1 MNFSELGRVIEQL
14 GKDRGIKKE
23 FIVGAIEQA
32 FLVTARK
39 KFGIQGEYEARYNE
53 ADGEVEIYQYKN
65 VVEKVRDGIIEIEFD
80 AAKKLDED
88 CEVGDQLGLK
98 IENPG
103 FSRVDIQTAK
113 QIIFQKVRDA
123 ERDILF
129 SEFKHREG
137 DLVTGI
143 ARRFEKGNV
152 VIDLGKSD
160 AILPKKEI
168 IFGESF
174 KPGDRIQAYL
184 SEVVMTNRGP
194 EIRLTRT
201 SPMFLVKLFEVEV
214 PEIAEGTIVVKAAA
228 REPGHRAKIAVTSQ
242 DRDIDPVGACV
253 GMKGSRVQNIV
264 NELQGE
270 KIDIVRWNEDSETF
284 ARAALA
290 PAEIQSVSLNHEDH
304 TLDVIVED
312 DQLSLAIGKR
322 GQNVRLAA
330 MLTGWKINII
340 SKAKLQERVKLA
352 VENLVQLSN
361 ISEATA
367 QVLVQKGVMSIIDL
381 AAATPE
387 DIARYLGKSVADAKA
402 MIETAAAGLED
413 ENIKSDLSEEAE
425 IISAS
430 AVPNQAGFKRSD
442 RSDSGA
448 IATGTSAVKKDG
460 GDKFS
465 EAERRLREELAA
477 FKLK

>member
-1 MNFSELGRVIEQL
+1 VNFSEIGRVIEQL

-53 ADGEVEIYQYKN
+53 KDGEVEIYQYKN
-65 VVEKVRDGIIEIEFD
+65 VVDKVRDGIVEIEIIK
-80 AAKKLDED
+80 AKELDEG
-88 CEVGDQLGLK
+88 CELGDQLGIK
-98 IENPG
+98 IDNPG

-137 DLVTGI
+137 ELVTGI

-152 VIDLGKSD
+152 VIDLGKAD
-160 AILPKKEI
+160 AILPKREI

-194 EIRLTRT
+194 EIRLSRT
-201 SPMFLVKLFEVEV
+201 SPMFLVKLFEAEV
-214 PEIAEGTIVVKAAA
+214 PEIQDGTIEVRSAA
-228 REPGHRAKIAVTSQ
+228 REPGHRAKIAVYTQ

-270 KIDIVRWNEDSETF
+270 KIDIVRWNSEVEIF
-284 ARAALA
+284 AKEALK
-290 PAEIQSVSLNHEDH
+290 PAEIQSISVNKTEH
-304 TLDVIVED
+304 TLDIIVED
-312 DQLSLAIGKR
+312 DQLSLAIGRR

-330 MLTGWKINII
+330 MLTSWKVNII
-340 SKAKLQERVKLA
+340 SKSKLQERVKLA
-352 VENLVQLSN
+352 VET
-361 ISEATA
+361 TA
-367 QVLVQKGVMSIIDL
+367 QVLVQGGIMSIVDLSAATAEEVTRITGKQIVDSQAFIDL
-381 AAATPE
+381 ASKALDDESIKP
-387 DIARYLGKSVADAKA
+387 DIEMG
-402 MIETAAAGLED
+402 E
-413 ENIKSDLSEEAE
+413 E

-430 AVPNQAGFKRSD
+430 AVPTNNGLLKK
-442 RSDSGA
+442 GA
-448 IATGTSAVKKDG
+448 APAAPGTDAS
-460 GDKFS
+460 KFS
-465 EAERRLREELAA
+465 DAEKRLREELAA

>member
-53 ADGEVEIYQYKN
+53 TDGEVEIYQYKN
-65 VVEKVRDGIIEIEFD
+65 VVDKVRDSIVEIDFES
-80 AAKKLDED
+80 AKKLDEG

-194 EIRLTRT
+194 EIRLSRT

-214 PEIAEGTIVVKAAA
+214 PEIADGTIEVKAAA
-228 REPGHRAKIAVTSQ
+228 REPGHRAKIAVTTR

-270 KIDIVRWNEDSETF
+270 KIDIVRWNEDTETF
-284 ARAALA
+284 SRAALA

-330 MLTGWKINII
+330 MLTGWKVNII

-352 VENLVQLSN
+352 VENLTQLPS

-367 QVLVQKGVMSIIDL
+367 QVLVQKGIMSIVDL
-381 AAATPE
+381 SGAEAE
-387 DIARYLGKSVADAKA
+387 DVARYLGKSVADAKA
-402 MIETAAAGLED
+402 MVETAQNALED
-413 ENIKSDLSEEAE
+413 DSIKKDLDENAE
-425 IISAS
+425 IVSAS
-430 AVPNQAGFKRSD
+430 AVPNQTGFKR
-442 RSDSGA
+442 REATDS
-448 IATGTSAVKKDG
+448 TVKKGEDMT
-460 GDKFS
+460 KFS